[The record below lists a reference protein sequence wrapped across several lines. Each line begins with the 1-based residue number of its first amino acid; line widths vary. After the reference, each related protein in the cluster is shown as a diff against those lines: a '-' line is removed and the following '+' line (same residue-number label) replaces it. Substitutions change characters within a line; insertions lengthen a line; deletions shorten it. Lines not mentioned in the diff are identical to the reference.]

1 MNNHFLIQR
10 KVLISMLFVAST
22 LLGYISW
29 KQLKM
34 EIFPN
39 AELPMLFIQVNSMIE
54 STPEYMEQEAIIPVE
69 SVIAGLENIEKIES
83 SAGRRSGSILVSY
96 EERTDLKYAY
106 LKLDEQIASLRGD
119 LPDEFN
125 LQVVKIDLEDI
136 GNTLMS
142 LQALGTGGV
151 DRVRNYVDQH
161 ITSQLENIEGVAA
174 VNVFGGRQ
182 KSVDI
187 ILNRAACEAY
197 NIAPT
202 RVRSILSS
210 NMNLREY
217 GGVVKRRDAGS
228 LFTWMQSTK
237 VFHRLRTWSSAG
249 GITRS
254 DSKTLPKFT
263 MVRKKKRPSA
273 G

>member
-1 MNNHFLIQR
+1 VNNHFLIQR

-142 LQALGTGGV
+142 LQALEPEGWTG
-151 DRVRNYVDQH
+151 
-161 ITSQLENIEGVAA
+161 
-174 VNVFGGRQ
+174 
-182 KSVDI
+182 
-187 ILNRAACEAY
+187 
-197 NIAPT
+197 
-202 RVRSILSS
+202 
-210 NMNLREY
+210 
-217 GGVVKRRDAGS
+217 
-228 LFTWMQSTK
+228 
-237 VFHRLRTWSSAG
+237 
-249 GITRS
+249 
-254 DSKTLPKFT
+254 
-263 MVRKKKRPSA
+263 
-273 G
+273 

>member
-96 EERTDLKYAY
+96 
-106 LKLDEQIASLRGD
+106 
-119 LPDEFN
+119 
-125 LQVVKIDLEDI
+125 
-136 GNTLMS
+136 
-142 LQALGTGGV
+142 
-151 DRVRNYVDQH
+151 
-161 ITSQLENIEGVAA
+161 
-174 VNVFGGRQ
+174 
-182 KSVDI
+182 
-187 ILNRAACEAY
+187 
-197 NIAPT
+197 
-202 RVRSILSS
+202 
-210 NMNLREY
+210 
-217 GGVVKRRDAGS
+217 
-228 LFTWMQSTK
+228 W
-237 VFHRLRTWSSAG
+237 
-249 GITRS
+249 
-254 DSKTLPKFT
+254 
-263 MVRKKKRPSA
+263 
-273 G
+273 